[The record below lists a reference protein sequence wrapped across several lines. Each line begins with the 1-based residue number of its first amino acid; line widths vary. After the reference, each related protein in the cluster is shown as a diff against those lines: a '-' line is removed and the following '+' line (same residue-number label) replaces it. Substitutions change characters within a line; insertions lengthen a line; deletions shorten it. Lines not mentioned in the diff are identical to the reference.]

1 MTLNIVFDVSST
13 LASLLEKYMA
23 TLADFQ
29 TAIAKVSTD
38 IDTILQQIADLKA
51 QLAAGGLSPD
61 EEAQVL
67 ASINALDA
75 KINPPTT

>member
-1 MTLNIVFDVSST
+1 MTLTIVFDVSSN
-13 LASLLEKYMA
+13 LASRLEKYMA

-29 TAIAKVSTD
+29 AAITKVSTD
-38 IDTILQQIADLKA
+38 IDTVLQQIADLKA